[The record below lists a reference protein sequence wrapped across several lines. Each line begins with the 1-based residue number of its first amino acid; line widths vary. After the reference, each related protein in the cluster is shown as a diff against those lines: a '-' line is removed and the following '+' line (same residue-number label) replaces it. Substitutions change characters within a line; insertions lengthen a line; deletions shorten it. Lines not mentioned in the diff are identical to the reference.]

1 MAARQRMRGEGHSE
15 ADLPPL
21 PLPAKAPYTEQE
33 IDFEVPAYLESL
45 LRAQAGGAGSQED
58 SPLADDPSACSS
70 GEEEGGDFEHA
81 TMDKAT
87 SAFIAVLDDK
97 VWDHVR
103 QDEELRVAVSRLEK
117 LGEALVAVVNTPGEG
132 GRQSYARIYKD
143 MKLQVDELSEAMA
156 KADRKGQ
163 VVYELEVMKLAED
176 LEKL

>member
-1 MAARQRMRGEGHSE
+1 MKMRAEGHSE

-21 PLPAKAPYTEQE
+21 PSPPKAPYTEQE

-45 LRAQAGGAGSQED
+45 MRAQAGGAGSEED
-58 SPLADDPSACSS
+58 SPLADNPSACTSS
-70 GEEEGGDFEHA
+70 EEGGDFEHA

-87 SAFIAVLDDK
+87 SASIAVLDDK

-117 LGEALVAVVNTPGEG
+117 LGEALVAAVNTPGEG
-132 GRQSYARIYKD
+132 GRQSYARIDKD